1 MKFDLSLNP
10 PLMNAAGSLGFSPVS
25 RQSGMTADLGAFVT
39 NPVSLAPRSP
49 AQNRGLHTFPGGFI
63 LHTGHPNPGLKA
75 VIRRHLARWR
85 RLKIPVIVHLLAQV
99 DDEIALMVHMLENVG
114 GVSAMEIGLPPEAD
128 KELTARLVRAAVG
141 ELPVLARLP
150 LERLLELAEAA
161 IGAGAA
167 AVSLGPPRAAL
178 PGSDGRLLRGRAYG
192 PALFP
197 LALAAV
203 QALAKS
209 GLPVIG
215 ACGVYH
221 PADVEAML
229 AAGALAVQL
238 DSVLWRVQI
247 PVIVP

>member
-1 MKFDLSLNP
+1 MKFDLPLNST
-10 PLMNAAGSLGFSPVS
+10 LMNAAGSLGFSPGA
-25 RQSGMTADLGAFVT
+25 RQSGMAGDLGAFVT

-49 AQNRGLHTFPGGFI
+49 AQNRGLQTFPGGFI

-75 VIRRHLARWR
+75 VIRRHAARWR
-85 RLKIPVIVHLLAQV
+85 RLKLPVIVHLLAEGK
-99 DDEIALMVHMLENVG
+99 DEIAVMVEMLENVG
-114 GVSAMEIGLPPEAD
+114 GVSAVEVGLPPEASPQ
-128 KELTARLVRAAVG
+128 LVASLVHSAVG

-150 LERLLELAEAA
+150 LERAMELAETATN
-161 IGAGAA
+161 AGAA
-167 AVSLGPPRAAL
+167 AVSLGPPRGAL
-178 PGSDGRLLRGRAYG
+178 PGPDGRLLRGRLYG

-215 ACGVYH
+215 ACGVYQ
-221 PADVEAML
+221 PADIEAML

-238 DSVLWRVQI
+238 DSALWRSWQ
-247 PVIVP
+247 